1 MKSKEQQK
9 AALDKLRADGLRKFG
24 HKSVA
29 LGSDRD
35 EIEVVPTPS
44 LMLDYKTG
52 RGGFPFG
59 LGVEVFGDNTLGKT
73 SAIAYAV
80 AANVQRMGRLCAYI
94 AAEPLFDE
102 GWAAQ
107 HGVDPEMLLIKR
119 PQHAEEAWEMMHD
132 LVYSDL
138 VDYIIFDSVGALG
151 TESETEKGTKKA
163 YGASGVITSGLN
175 SIMPRCYRNNTGV
188 LLLNQQRVNTGGK
201 ANVITYESPGGEG
214 LKHHMVMRIQLKPGK
229 GYYTVKRDGEDVLVG
244 RELLCTFLKNKMAYN
259 MKGARFDFYYQATPE
274 YGPVGV
280 DKAEDVINTGK
291 VSGVLNPSGAWLE
304 HPSFGKVHGK
314 PALRKKIEED
324 PGIIDAIRVDILA
337 KMREEQARLKDEDE
351 RQKLRLVDGQAGN
364 E

>member
-1 MKSKEQQK
+1 MKTKEQQK
-9 AALDKLRADGLRKFG
+9 AALDKLRADGLKKFG
-24 HKSVA
+24 HKSA
-29 LGSDRD
+29 SLGSDKA

-52 RGGFPFG
+52 RGGFPYG
-59 LGVEVFGDNTLGKT
+59 LAVECFGDNTLGKT
-73 SAIAYAV
+73 SAVAYGV
-80 AANVQRMGRLCAYI
+80 AANVQKMGRLCAYI

-102 GWAAQ
+102 SWATQ
-107 HGVDPEMLLIKR
+107 FGVDPEMLLIKR

-175 SIMPRCYRNNTGV
+175 AIMPRCYRNNTGV
-188 LLLNQQRVNTGGK
+188 LLLNQQRVNTAGGGSR
-201 ANVITYESPGGEG
+201 ITYESPGGEG
-214 LKHHMVMRIQLKPGK
+214 LKHHAVIRLQLKPGK

-244 RELLCTFLKNKMAYN
+244 RTLICTFLKNKLAYN
-259 MKGARFDFYYQATPE
+259 MKGANFDFFYQATPE

-280 DKAEDVINTGK
+280 DLAEDVINTGK
-291 VSGVLNPSGAWLE
+291 VTGVLKASGSWLE
-304 HPSFGKVHGK
+304 HPSFGKVQGK
-314 PALRKKIEED
+314 PALKKKIEDD
-324 PGIIDAIRVDILA
+324 PSIVDAVRKDVIVKMQEKQEKLA
-337 KMREEQARLKDEDE
+337 EENEKA
-351 RQKLRLVDGQAGN
+351 KLRLVDH

>member
-1 MKSKEQQK
+1 MKTNEQRK

-29 LGSDRD
+29 LGSDKD
-35 EIEVVPTPS
+35 DLGVIPTPS
-44 LMLDYKTG
+44 LMLDFKTG
-52 RGGFPFG
+52 IGGFPRG
-59 LGVEVFGDNTLGKT
+59 LAVEVFGDNTLGKS
-73 SAIAYAV
+73 SAIAYGVV
-80 AANVQRMGRLCAYI
+80 ANAQKMGLLVAYI

-107 HGVDPEMLLIKR
+107 HGVVPEELLIKR
-119 PQHAEEAWEMMHD
+119 PQHAEEAWEMVHD

-138 VDYIIFDSVGALG
+138 VDYIVFDSVGALG

-163 YGASGVITSGLN
+163 YGASGVITAGLN
-175 SIMPRCYRNNTGV
+175 AVMPRCYRNNTGI
-188 LLLNQQRVNTGGK
+188 LLLNQQRVNTAGR

-280 DKAEDVINTGK
+280 DKAEDVIRTGK
-291 VSGVLNPSGAWLE
+291 VTGVIQGSSWLE
-304 HPSFGKVHGK
+304 HSSFGKVHGK
-314 PALRKKIEED
+314 VALRKKIEDD
-324 PGIIDAIRVDILA
+324 PSIIDAIRLDVLA
-337 KMREEQARLKDEDE
+337 KMAEEQARLKQVDEA
-351 RQKLRLVDGQAGN
+351 QKLRLVDGQAGD